1 MADWQSDNFMAF
13 KTNET
18 IFVEEK
24 KTIIRPDIHHQTAS
38 NVFTIICWLQ
48 DQQDIDIIQAL
59 NVGAVTIKKT
69 FVLCL

>member
-38 NVFTIICWLQ
+38 NVFTIIC
-48 DQQDIDIIQAL
+48 
-59 NVGAVTIKKT
+59 
-69 FVLCL
+69 